1 MAATKLVA
9 PKKSVEAKA
18 RKMGRTAKIIQKPP
32 TRSCL
37 NGHAAKLVHY
47 GQIGKMC
54 FFCFDC
60 QEII

>member
-1 MAATKLVA
+1 MAATRLVT
-9 PKKSVEAKA
+9 PKKGAEAKS

-32 TRSCL
+32 TRTCS

-47 GQIGKMC
+47 GTVGKMC

-60 QEII
+60 QEIV